1 MFFYKWI
8 LFLIFPLLFVPS
20 IVFTQDRKIYP
31 EPYHPS
37 EFPPILNDLRRG
49 EIILVGSYPIAILL
63 TTIIYDFGR
72 WTACDGFSADFPMCN
87 SSLNGYNEV
96 NPFQRSLDSDAFS
109 ATEEIGIALAA
120 VGIAALIA
128 TIDYFLGIE
137 NETNI
142 ID

>member
-1 MFFYKWI
+1 
-8 LFLIFPLLFVPS
+8 
-20 IVFTQDRKIYP
+20 
-31 EPYHPS
+31 
-37 EFPPILNDLRRG
+37 
-49 EIILVGSYPIAILL
+49 
-63 TTIIYDFGR
+63 
-72 WTACDGFSADFPMCN
+72 MCN
-87 SSLNGYNEV
+87 SSLIGYNEV